1 MAKVKLDVANIEEFA
16 GREIG
21 VSDWM
26 VISQSRVNK
35 FAEATGDFQ
44 WIHVDV
50 ERAKSELPF
59 KGTIAHGYLIL
70 SLVPQ
75 FFDQVIEVTGLRY
88 GLNYGANRLRFI
100 APVPTGS
107 NLRMKVSL
115 SKVEPR
121 PAGDSLLTFD
131 IVMEVGKEDSG
142 KPVMAFEMLM
152 IVAPKETS
160 TPN

>member
-1 MAKVKLDVANIEEFA
+1 MAKVKIDIGDMEQFV

-26 VISQSRVNK
+26 EISQSRVNK

-50 ERAKSELPF
+50 ERAKNDLPF
-59 KGTIAHGYLIL
+59 KTTSVHGYLVL
-70 SLVPQ
+70 SLAPQ
-75 FFDQVIEVTGLRY
+75 FFDQIVEVTGLRY
-88 GLNYGANRLRFI
+88 GLNYGMNRLRFL

-107 NLRMKVSL
+107 KLRMTVSL
-115 SKVEPR
+115 NKIEPR

-131 IVMEVGKEDSG
+131 IVMEMGEEDQG
-142 KPVMAFEMLM
+142 KPVMAFEMLVIM
-152 IVAPKETS
+152 AAKET
-160 TPN
+160 PAA